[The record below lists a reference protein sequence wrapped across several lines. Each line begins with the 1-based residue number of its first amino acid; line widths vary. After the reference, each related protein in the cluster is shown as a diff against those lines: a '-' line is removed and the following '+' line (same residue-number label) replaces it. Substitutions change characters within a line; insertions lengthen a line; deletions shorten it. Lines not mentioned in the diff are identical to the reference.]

1 MVEIDGASGEGGGQV
16 LRTALALSMITGQPL
31 QIRHIRAKR
40 PKPGLMRQH
49 LTCVHAAAA
58 ISGAAV
64 TGAQLGSSQLEFAP
78 QAVRPGEY
86 RFAMETAG
94 SCTLVLQ
101 TIWPA
106 LMLADA
112 PSRIHLSGGTHNP
125 MAPCFHFVQR
135 SYAPLL
141 AKLGA
146 ASTLALQR
154 MGFAP
159 AGGGVIEALIEPA
172 SVPLTPLDLVTRGTS
187 LGGYAE
193 SYAPGLA
200 RNIAHRELQQLG
212 QMLGWSYEKK
222 QLRIGPCKQHEG
234 PGNALL
240 VTLEYA
246 NTTQVMS
253 RLGQKNTSAEQVAN
267 QLAKAVRR
275 FQMREEA
282 VLDEYLADQWALP
295 LALAVSRSGQ
305 AAQFTCT
312 DISLH
317 ASTNFSVIE
326 QFLPVRFM
334 YEQCTGKHHAY
345 WLVRCAPCD
354 APLTPSGRG

>member
-16 LRTALALSMITGQPL
+16 LRTALALSVITGQAL
-31 QIRHIRAKR
+31 QIKQIRAKR

-49 LTCVHAAAA
+49 LTCVQAAAT

-64 TGAQLGSSQLEFAP
+64 TGAQLGSSQLEFVP
-78 QAVRPGEY
+78 QAVQPGEY
-86 RFAMETAG
+86 RFAIETAG

-112 PSRIHLSGGTHNP
+112 PSHIHLSGGTHNP
-125 MAPCFHFVQR
+125 MAPCFHFLQR
-135 SYAPLL
+135 SFAPLL

-146 ASTLALQR
+146 ASTLTLQR

-159 AGGGVIEALIEPA
+159 AGGGVMQAVIEPA
-172 SVPLTPLDLVTRGTS
+172 GTQFAPVDVVARGAS
-187 LGGYAE
+187 LGAYAE
-193 SYAPGLA
+193 SYAPGLP
-200 RNIAHRELQQLG
+200 RHIAHRELQQLG
-212 QMLGWSYEKK
+212 QLLGWSYEQE
-222 QLRIGPCKQHEG
+222 QLRVGPCRDNEG

-240 VTLEYA
+240 ATLEYA

-253 RLGQKNTSAEQVAN
+253 RLGQKNTSAEQVAS

-275 FQMREEA
+275 FQLREEA
-282 VLDEYLADQWALP
+282 ALDEYLADQWALP
-295 LALAVSRSGQ
+295 LALAVHRSGQ

-326 QFLPVRFM
+326 RFLPVRFGW
-334 YEQCTGKHHAY
+334 EKCQGKHHAY
-345 WLVRCAPCD
+345 WLVRCAPC
-354 APLTPSGRG
+354 